1 MFTPKMRNI
10 FIFLEDKLST
20 KFLIIRLLIL
30 IIIFFPKNL
39 YALSGKEINTYV
51 KKWLA
56 SEGIKS
62 NPKFSPK
69 KKLSDC
75 DQNISY
81 KRHNNSFKL
90 IKVTCTGKKPWTI
103 YVKTNANTL
112 TQKKKQKKFQAIKS
126 YQILVLD
133 RSIEKG
139 NYLRKS
145 DLVFVNS
152 ARKYNFYNNKEDLV
166 GRKVKQNLRK
176 GQHLQ
181 PRHLFKKYS
190 VNEGDVVIIISKFK
204 NTEVSTGGIAMKS
217 ANIGDILEVKNSRS
231 GKIVKGTLK
240 KNKKINVFF

>member
-1 MFTPKMRNI
+1 MFIPKMKNT
-10 FIFLEDKLST
+10 FIFLEDKLSI
-20 KFLIIRLLIL
+20 KFLIIKLLIL
-30 IIIFFPKNL
+30 IIIFIPKTL
-39 YALSGKEINTYV
+39 YALSGKEINKNV

-62 NPKFSPK
+62 NPNFSPK
-69 KKLSDC
+69 KKFHDC
-75 DQNISY
+75 NNNISY
-81 KRHNNSFKL
+81 KKHNDSFKL

-103 YVKTNANTL
+103 FVKTNANTF
-112 TQKKKQKKFQAIKS
+112 KQKKIKAIKS
-126 YQILVLD
+126 YQILVLNK
-133 RSIEKG
+133 SIEKG

-145 DLVFVNS
+145 DLIFINS
-152 ARKYNFYNNKEDLV
+152 ARQYNFYNNKEELV

-217 ANIGDILEVKNSRS
+217 GNIGDILEVKNSRS
-231 GKIVKGTLK
+231 GKIIKGTLK